1 MISWYDAA
9 GHLSED
15 MVADFR
21 QTLLTWYDE
30 SGRTHLPWR
39 IDKEPYHIW
48 VSEIML
54 QQTQVETVIPYYE
67 RFLAELP
74 RVQDLAEADEEVL
87 LKLWSGLGYYSRVRN
102 MQKAAQQV
110 MADFD
115 GQLPTTSQDLQTLA
129 GIGPYTAAAIASISF
144 NEVVPA
150 LDGNMFRVFARLLKI
165 DADIAQPKSRKI
177 FYDIILPIVDPDR
190 PGDFNQAVM
199 DLGTSLMRAKTE
211 TLADSPF
218 ARFNLS
224 YQEGLELTFPVKSKE
239 VKQVQKFYA
248 ALISEKDG
256 SLAYT
261 QRPKTGLLANF
272 WTYPL
277 LEFDS
282 WDAIYDGVSERFEAA
297 KQLNITPVTHIFTHQ
312 KWQVMLVQVANEDA
326 SWTYLSDD
334 AYEALPQTTLQLK
347 LQAAL
352 KENL

>member
-224 YQEGLELTFPVKSKE
+224 YQEGLELTFPVKSKK

-282 WDAIYDGVSERFEAA
+282 WDAIYDGVSECFEAA

>member
-1 MISWYDAA
+1 MINWYDAD

-67 RFLAELP
+67 SFLAELP

-87 LKLWSGLGYYSRVRN
+87 LKLWSGLGYYSRIRN

-115 GQLPTTSQDLQTLA
+115 GQFPTTSQALQTLA

-177 FYDIILPIVDPDR
+177 FYDIILPIVDPER

-224 YQEGLELTFPVKSKE
+224 YQEGIELNFPVKSKK

-248 ALISEKDG
+248 AIISEKNG
-256 SLAYT
+256 SMAYT

-277 LEFDS
+277 VEFDS
-282 WDAIYDGVSERFEAA
+282 WDAIYDGISEQFKAA

-312 KWQVMLVQVANEDA
+312 KWQVMLVQVENEDA
-326 SWTYLSDD
+326 TWTYLSDD
-334 AYEALPQTTLQLK
+334 AYEVLPQTTLQLK

>member
-74 RVQDLAEADEEVL
+74 RVHDLAEADEEVL

-224 YQEGLELTFPVKSKE
+224 YQEGLELTFPVKSKK

>member
-1 MISWYDAA
+1 MINWYDAD
-9 GHLSED
+9 GHLSEN

-87 LKLWSGLGYYSRVRN
+87 LKLWSGLGYYSRIRN

-115 GQLPTTSQDLQTLA
+115 GQFPTTSQALQTLA

-177 FYDIILPIVDPDR
+177 FYDIILPIVDPER

-224 YQEGLELTFPVKSKE
+224 YQEGIELNFPVKSKK

-248 ALISEKDG
+248 AIISEKNG
-256 SLAYT
+256 SMAYT

-277 LEFDS
+277 VEFDS
-282 WDAIYDGVSERFEAA
+282 WDAIYDGISEQFKAA

-312 KWQVMLVQVANEDA
+312 KWQVMLVQVENEDA
-326 SWTYLSDD
+326 TWTYLSDD
-334 AYEALPQTTLQLK
+334 AYETLPQTTLQLK

>member
-1 MISWYDAA
+1 MINWYAA
-9 GHLSED
+9 DGHLSED

-224 YQEGLELTFPVKSKE
+224 YQEGLELTFPVKSKK

>member
-1 MISWYDAA
+1 MINWYDAD
-9 GHLSED
+9 GHLSEG

-87 LKLWSGLGYYSRVRN
+87 LKLWSGLGYYSRIRN

-224 YQEGLELTFPVKSKE
+224 YQEGLELTFPVKSKK

>member
-54 QQTQVETVIPYYE
+54 QQTQVETVIPYYK

-224 YQEGLELTFPVKSKE
+224 YQEGLELTFPVKSKK

>member
-1 MISWYDAA
+1 MTSWYDAD

-67 RFLAELP
+67 RFLSELP

-115 GQLPTTSQDLQTLA
+115 GQFPSTSQALQTLA

-144 NEVVPA
+144 DEVVPA

-165 DADIAQPKSRKI
+165 DADIGQPKTRKI
-177 FYDIILPIVDPDR
+177 FYDIILPIVDPER

-199 DLGTSLMRAKTE
+199 DLGTSLMSAKTE
-211 TLADSPF
+211 TLAESPF
-218 ARFNLS
+218 ACFNLS
-224 YQEGLELTFPVKSKE
+224 YQDGTELTFPIKSKK

-248 ALISEKDG
+248 AIISEKDG
-256 SLAYT
+256 LLAYQ

-277 LEFDS
+277 VEFDS
-282 WDAIYDGVSERFEAA
+282 WDAIYDGVSEQFKDA

-312 KWQVMLVQVANEDA
+312 KWQVMLVQVADNLDT
-326 SWTYLSDD
+326 WTYLSDD

>member
-1 MISWYDAA
+1 MINWYDAD

-87 LKLWSGLGYYSRVRN
+87 LKLWSGLGYYSRIRN

-115 GQLPTTSQDLQTLA
+115 GQFPTTSQALQTLA

-177 FYDIILPIVDPDR
+177 FYDIILPIVDPER

-224 YQEGLELTFPVKSKE
+224 YQEGIELNFPVKSKK

-248 ALISEKDG
+248 AIISEKNG
-256 SLAYT
+256 SMAYT

-277 LEFDS
+277 VEFDS
-282 WDAIYDGVSERFEAA
+282 WDAIYDGISEQFKAA

-312 KWQVMLVQVANEDA
+312 KWQVMLVQVENEDA

-334 AYEALPQTTLQLK
+334 AYETLPQTTLQLK

>member
-1 MISWYDAA
+1 MINWYDAD

-87 LKLWSGLGYYSRVRN
+87 LKLWSGLGYYSRIRN

-115 GQLPTTSQDLQTLA
+115 GQFPTTSQALQTLA

-177 FYDIILPIVDPDR
+177 FYDIILPIVDPER

-224 YQEGLELTFPVKSKE
+224 YQEGIELNFPVKSKK

-248 ALISEKDG
+248 AIISEKNG
-256 SLAYT
+256 SMAYT

-277 LEFDS
+277 VEFDS
-282 WDAIYDGVSERFEAA
+282 WDAIYDGISEQFKAA

-312 KWQVMLVQVANEDA
+312 KWQVMLVQVENEDGT
-326 SWTYLSDD
+326 WTYLSDD
-334 AYEALPQTTLQLK
+334 AYEVLPQTTLQLK

>member
-1 MISWYDAA
+1 MINWYDAD
-9 GHLSED
+9 GHLSEN

-87 LKLWSGLGYYSRVRN
+87 LKLWSGLGYYSRIRN

-110 MADFD
+110 MVDFD
-115 GQLPTTSQDLQTLA
+115 GQFPTTSQDLQTLA

-165 DADIAQPKSRKI
+165 KADIAQPKSRKI
-177 FYDIILPIVDPDR
+177 FYDIILPIVDPER

-199 DLGTSLMRAKTE
+199 DLGTSLMSVKTE
-211 TLADSPF
+211 TLSDSPF

-224 YQEGLELTFPVKSKE
+224 YQEGIELNFPVKSKK

-248 ALISEKDG
+248 AIISEKNG
-256 SLAYT
+256 SLAYI

-277 LEFDS
+277 VEFDS
-282 WDAIYDGVSERFEAA
+282 WDAIYDGVSEHFEAA

-312 KWQVMLVQVANEDA
+312 KWQVMLVQVGNEDA
-326 SWTYLSDD
+326 SWTYLSDV

>member
-1 MISWYDAA
+1 MINWYDAD

-87 LKLWSGLGYYSRVRN
+87 LKLWSGLGYYSRIRN

-115 GQLPTTSQDLQTLA
+115 GQFPTMSQALQTLA

-177 FYDIILPIVDPDR
+177 FYDIILPIVDPER

-211 TLADSPF
+211 TLPDSPF

-224 YQEGLELTFPVKSKE
+224 YQEGIELNFPVKSKK

-248 ALISEKDG
+248 AIISEKNG
-256 SLAYT
+256 SMAYT

-272 WTYPL
+272 WAYPL
-277 LEFDS
+277 VEFDS
-282 WDAIYDGVSERFEAA
+282 WDAIYDGISEQFKAA

-312 KWQVMLVQVANEDA
+312 KWQVMLVQVENEDA
-326 SWTYLSDD
+326 TWTYLSDD
-334 AYEALPQTTLQLK
+334 AYEVLPQTTLQLK

>member
-1 MISWYDAA
+1 MTNWYDAD

-110 MADFD
+110 MLDFD
-115 GQLPTTSQDLQTLA
+115 RQFPSTSQSLQTLA

-177 FYDIILPIVDPDR
+177 FYDIILPIVDPER

-211 TLADSPF
+211 TLAESPF

-224 YQEGLELTFPVKSKE
+224 FQDGIELTFPVKSKK
-239 VKQVQKFYA
+239 VKQIQKFYA

-256 SLAYT
+256 NLAYV

-277 LEFDS
+277 VEFDS
-282 WDAIYDGVSERFEAA
+282 WDAIYDGISEQFEAA

-312 KWQVMLVQVANEDA
+312 KWQVMLVQVANEA
-326 SWTYLSDD
+326 TSWTYLSDD
-334 AYEALPQTTLQLK
+334 AYAALPQTTLQLK

>member
-1 MISWYDAA
+1 MINWYDAD
-9 GHLSED
+9 GHLSEN

-87 LKLWSGLGYYSRVRN
+87 LKLWSGLGYYSRIRN

-115 GQLPTTSQDLQTLA
+115 GQFPTTSQALQTLA

-177 FYDIILPIVDPDR
+177 FYDIILPIVDPER

-224 YQEGLELTFPVKSKE
+224 YQEGIELNFPVKSKK

-248 ALISEKDG
+248 AIISEKNG
-256 SLAYT
+256 SMAYT

-277 LEFDS
+277 VEFDS
-282 WDAIYDGVSERFEAA
+282 WDAIYDGISEQFKAA

-312 KWQVMLVQVANEDA
+312 KWQVMLVQVENEDA

-334 AYEALPQTTLQLK
+334 AYEVLPQTTLQLK

>member
-1 MISWYDAA
+1 MINWYDAD

-21 QTLLTWYDE
+21 QTLLAWYDE

-54 QQTQVETVIPYYE
+54 QQTQVETVIPYYD

-74 RVQDLAEADEEVL
+74 SVKDLAEADEEVL
-87 LKLWSGLGYYSRVRN
+87 LKLWSGLGYYSRIRN

-115 GQLPTTSQDLQTLA
+115 GQFPSTSQALQTLA

-177 FYDIILPIVDPDR
+177 FYDIVLPIVDPER

-199 DLGTSLMRAKTE
+199 DLGTSLMSAKTE

-224 YQEGLELTFPVKSKE
+224 YQDDSELTFPVKSKK

-248 ALISEKDG
+248 AIISEKDG
-256 SLAYT
+256 HLAYT

-277 LEFDS
+277 VEFDS
-282 WDAIYDGVSERFEAA
+282 WDAIYDGISEQFKSA
-297 KQLNITPVTHIFTHQ
+297 KQLNITPITHIFTHQ
-312 KWQVMLVQVANEDA
+312 KWQVMLVQVADNLDT
-326 SWTYLSDD
+326 WTYFSEE
-334 AYEALPQTTLQLK
+334 AYETLPQTTLQIK

>member
-1 MISWYDAA
+1 MINWYDAD
-9 GHLSED
+9 GQLSED

-21 QTLLTWYDE
+21 HTLLTWYDE

-224 YQEGLELTFPVKSKE
+224 YQEGLELTFPVKSKK

>member
-1 MISWYDAA
+1 MINWYDAD

-87 LKLWSGLGYYSRVRN
+87 LKLWSGLGYYSRIRN

-115 GQLPTTSQDLQTLA
+115 GQFPTTSQALQTLA

-177 FYDIILPIVDPDR
+177 FYDIILPIVDPER

-224 YQEGLELTFPVKSKE
+224 YQEGIELDFPVKSKK

-248 ALISEKDG
+248 AIISEKNG
-256 SLAYT
+256 SMAYT

-277 LEFDS
+277 VEFDS
-282 WDAIYDGVSERFEAA
+282 WDAIYDGISEQFKAA

-312 KWQVMLVQVANEDA
+312 KWQVMLVQVENEDA
-326 SWTYLSDD
+326 TWTYLSDD
-334 AYEALPQTTLQLK
+334 AYEVLPQTTLQLK

>member
-87 LKLWSGLGYYSRVRN
+87 LKLWSGLGYYSRIRN

-115 GQLPTTSQDLQTLA
+115 GQFPTTSQDLQTLA

-165 DADIAQPKSRKI
+165 EADIAQPKSRKI

-211 TLADSPF
+211 TVADSPF
-218 ARFNLS
+218 AHFNLS
-224 YQEGLELTFPVKSKE
+224 YQEGIELNFPVKSKK

>member
-1 MISWYDAA
+1 MINWYDAD

-74 RVQDLAEADEEVL
+74 RIQDLAEADEEVL
-87 LKLWSGLGYYSRVRN
+87 LKLWSGLGYYSRIRN

-115 GQLPTTSQDLQTLA
+115 GQFPTTSQALQTLA

-177 FYDIILPIVDPDR
+177 FYDIILPIVDPER

-224 YQEGLELTFPVKSKE
+224 YQEGIELNFPVKSKK

-248 ALISEKDG
+248 AIISEKNG
-256 SLAYT
+256 SMAYT

-277 LEFDS
+277 VEFDS
-282 WDAIYDGVSERFEAA
+282 WDAIYDGISEQFKAA

-312 KWQVMLVQVANEDA
+312 KWQVMLVQVENEDA
-326 SWTYLSDD
+326 TWTYLSDD
-334 AYEALPQTTLQLK
+334 AYEVLPQTTLQLK

>member
-1 MISWYDAA
+1 MINWYDAD

-67 RFLAELP
+67 CFLAELP

-87 LKLWSGLGYYSRVRN
+87 LKLWSGLGYYSRIRN

-115 GQLPTTSQDLQTLA
+115 GQFPTTSQALQTLA

-177 FYDIILPIVDPDR
+177 FYDIILPIVDPER

-224 YQEGLELTFPVKSKE
+224 YQEGIELNFPVKSKK

-248 ALISEKDG
+248 AIISEKNG
-256 SLAYT
+256 SMAYT

-277 LEFDS
+277 VEFDS
-282 WDAIYDGVSERFEAA
+282 WDAIYDGISEQFKAA

-312 KWQVMLVQVANEDA
+312 KWQVMLVQVENEDA
-326 SWTYLSDD
+326 TWTYLSDD
-334 AYEALPQTTLQLK
+334 AYEVLPQTTLQLK

>member
-1 MISWYDAA
+1 MINWYDAD

-87 LKLWSGLGYYSRVRN
+87 LKLWSGLGYYSRIRN

-115 GQLPTTSQDLQTLA
+115 GQFPTTSQALQTLA

-177 FYDIILPIVDPDR
+177 FYDIILPIVDPER

-211 TLADSPF
+211 TLPDSPF

-224 YQEGLELTFPVKSKE
+224 YQEGIELNFPVKSKK

-248 ALISEKDG
+248 AIISEKNG
-256 SLAYT
+256 SMAYT

-277 LEFDS
+277 VEFDS
-282 WDAIYDGVSERFEAA
+282 WDAIYDGISEQFKAA

-312 KWQVMLVQVANEDA
+312 KWQVMLVQVENEDA
-326 SWTYLSDD
+326 TWTYLSDD
-334 AYEALPQTTLQLK
+334 AYEVLPQTTLQLK

>member
-110 MADFD
+110 IADFD

-224 YQEGLELTFPVKSKE
+224 YQEGLELTFPVKSKK

>member
-224 YQEGLELTFPVKSKE
+224 YQEGLELTFPVKSKK

>member
-1 MISWYDAA
+1 MINWYDAD

-87 LKLWSGLGYYSRVRN
+87 LKLWSGLGYYSRIRN

-115 GQLPTTSQDLQTLA
+115 GQFPTTSQALQTLA

-177 FYDIILPIVDPDR
+177 FYDIILPIVDPER

-224 YQEGLELTFPVKSKE
+224 YQEGIELNFPVKSKK

-248 ALISEKDG
+248 AIISEKNG
-256 SLAYT
+256 SMAYT

-277 LEFDS
+277 VEFDS
-282 WDAIYDGVSERFEAA
+282 WDAIYDGISEQFKAA

-312 KWQVMLVQVANEDA
+312 KWQVMLVQVENEDA
-326 SWTYLSDD
+326 TWTYLSDD
-334 AYEALPQTTLQLK
+334 AYEVLPQTTLQLK

>member
-1 MISWYDAA
+1 MINWYDAD
-9 GHLSED
+9 GHLSEN

-87 LKLWSGLGYYSRVRN
+87 LKLWSGLGYYSRIRN

-110 MADFD
+110 MTDFD
-115 GQLPTTSQDLQTLA
+115 GQFPTTSQALQTLA

-177 FYDIILPIVDPDR
+177 FYDIILPIVDPER

-224 YQEGLELTFPVKSKE
+224 YQEGIELNFPVKSKK

-248 ALISEKDG
+248 AIISEKNG
-256 SLAYT
+256 SMAYT

-277 LEFDS
+277 VEFDS
-282 WDAIYDGVSERFEAA
+282 WDAIYDGISEQFKAA

-312 KWQVMLVQVANEDA
+312 KWQVMLVQVENEDA

-334 AYEALPQTTLQLK
+334 AYEVLPQTTLQLK

>member
-1 MISWYDAA
+1 MINWYDAD
-9 GHLSED
+9 GHLSEN

-87 LKLWSGLGYYSRVRN
+87 LKLWSGLGYYSRIRN

-115 GQLPTTSQDLQTLA
+115 GQFPTTSQALQTLA

-177 FYDIILPIVDPDR
+177 FYDIILPIVDPER

-224 YQEGLELTFPVKSKE
+224 YQEGIELNFPVKSKK

-248 ALISEKDG
+248 AIISEKNG
-256 SLAYT
+256 SMAYT

-277 LEFDS
+277 VEFDS
-282 WDAIYDGVSERFEAA
+282 WDAIYDGISEQFKAA

-312 KWQVMLVQVANEDA
+312 KWQVMLVQVENEDA
-326 SWTYLSDD
+326 TWTYLSDD
-334 AYEALPQTTLQLK
+334 AYEVLPQTTLQLK

>member
-1 MISWYDAA
+1 MINWYDAD

-48 VSEIML
+48 ISEIML

-67 RFLAELP
+67 SFLAELP

-87 LKLWSGLGYYSRVRN
+87 LKLWSGLGYYSRIRN

-115 GQLPTTSQDLQTLA
+115 GQFPTTSQALQTLA

-177 FYDIILPIVDPDR
+177 FYDIILPIVDPER

-224 YQEGLELTFPVKSKE
+224 YQEGIELNFPVKSKK

-248 ALISEKDG
+248 AIISEKNG
-256 SLAYT
+256 SMAYT

-277 LEFDS
+277 VEFDS
-282 WDAIYDGVSERFEAA
+282 WDAIYDGISEQFKAA

-312 KWQVMLVQVANEDA
+312 KWQVMLVQVENEDA
-326 SWTYLSDD
+326 TWTYLSDD
-334 AYEALPQTTLQLK
+334 AYEVLPQTTLQLK